1 MGILTGLKIL
11 DFSTLLPGPFA
22 TMMLAD
28 MGADVLKV
36 ESPTRVDLIKFLE
49 PMDGEVSAAF
59 GHLNRSK
66 RSLALDLKQEEAKE
80 VVYQLVQEYDIVVEQ
95 FRPGVMDKLGIG
107 YEKLKQIN
115 PKVIFCSITGYG
127 QTGPR
132 SERAGHDIN
141 YLSLA
146 GAVSYSTRKN
156 QAPVPAG
163 IQVADVAG
171 GSMPAVIGILGAV
184 YHREQT
190 GEGQYI
196 DVSITDAVFA
206 LNAIYGSGYLVGG
219 VEPEAES
226 LLLNGGHF
234 YDYYE
239 TKDQRYFSVGSLEPQ
254 FQARLCELIGDPQ
267 LLNLSGSVRP
277 EDQRAFKKKL
287 TKVFKQKTFEEWLLL
302 LGDDFDG
309 CVEPVLKFSEAVEH
323 PHFKAR
329 NLVVSVPK
337 SEGETQKQIAFP
349 IKFSTQLAEYRHT
362 GVQTGTHSEDILKEV
377 GFDPKTIE
385 ILADKGIFGEKKK
398 WRVINEYDR

>member
-1 MGILTGLKIL
+1 MGILTGLKVL

-36 ESPTRVDLIKFLE
+36 ESPNRVDLTKFLP
-49 PMDGEVSAAF
+49 PMDGDVSAAF

-66 RSLALDLKQEEAKE
+66 RSLALDLKHEEAKE

-95 FRPGVMDKLGIG
+95 FRPGVMDRLGIG

-127 QTGPR
+127 QSGPLR
-132 SERAGHDIN
+132 DKAGHDIN

-146 GAVSYSTRKN
+146 GAASYSSRKN
-156 QAPVPAG
+156 HAPIPAG
-163 IQVADVAG
+163 IQVADLAG
-171 GSMPAVIGILGAV
+171 GSLPAIIGILAAV

-196 DVSITDAVFA
+196 DLSITDAVFA
-206 LNAIYGSGYLVGG
+206 LNAVYGSGYLVGG

-226 LLLNGGHF
+226 LLLNGGNF

-239 TKDQRYFSVGSLEPQ
+239 TEDHRFFSVGSLEPQ

-267 LLNLSGSVRP
+267 LINLSSSQRP
-277 EDQRAFKKKL
+277 DDQQAFKRILTESFKL
-287 TKVFKQKTFEEWLLL
+287 KTFEEWLTL

-309 CVEPVLKFSEAVEH
+309 CVEPVLKFSESVNH
-323 PHFKAR
+323 PQIKAR

-337 SEGETQKQIAFP
+337 GHSGSQKQIAFP
-349 IKFSTQLAEYRHT
+349 IKFSTQPAEYRFA
-362 GVQTGTHSEDILKEV
+362 GVQTGTHSKEILKEA
-377 GFDPKTIE
+377 GFDSETIE
-385 ILADKGIFGEKKK
+385 KLADKGIFGKKVK
-398 WRVINEYDR
+398 N